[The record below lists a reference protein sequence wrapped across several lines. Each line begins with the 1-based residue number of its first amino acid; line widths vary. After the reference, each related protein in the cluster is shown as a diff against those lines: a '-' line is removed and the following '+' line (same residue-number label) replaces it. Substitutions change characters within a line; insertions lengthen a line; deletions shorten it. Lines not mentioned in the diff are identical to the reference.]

1 MNQALENKRY
11 KKYLEEEEKKLEKK
25 LDELNK
31 EAAMLKIVLYIIVE
45 FFEGIRWLL

>member
-11 KKYLEEEEKKLEKK
+11 KKYLEEEEQKLTKK

-31 EAAMLKIVLYIIVE
+31 EAAMLKIVRIVIVA
-45 FFEGIRWLL
+45 FLEGIGWLL